1 VSLAEAPVPRPSDFE
16 TIVGLDESGGR
27 YRIGKLEA
35 HIQNAR
41 HLAISVFIWSGDRLL
56 LQQRADTKYHS
67 GGLWANSC
75 CSHPRW
81 DESPADCA
89 ARRMVEELGFSVPL
103 THVGVTEY
111 AAPVG
116 TLFENEVVHCFRG
129 EAPETRKF
137 TFNPEEVQA
146 VEWRSLDQI
155 AADMAVRPQ
164 RYTPWFRIYMARH
177 NNSADAFT
185 MRG

>member
-1 VSLAEAPVPRPSDFE
+1 MTLDVADIRAADAAEI
-16 TIVGLDESGGR
+16 IVGLDAEGGR

-35 HIQNAR
+35 HRRSTR

-56 LQQRADTKYHS
+56 LQQRADSKYHS

-89 ARRMVEELGFSVPL
+89 DRRMVEELGFTVPL

-116 TLFENEVVHCFRG
+116 KLFENELVHCFQG
-129 EAPETRKF
+129 KAPDARRI
-137 TFNPEEVQA
+137 TFNPAEVQA
-146 VEWRSLDQI
+146 VEWLTLDEI
-155 AADMAVRPQ
+155 AADMAVRPD
-164 RYTPWFRIYMARH
+164 RYTPWFRIYMHRH
-177 NNSADAFT
+177 ANSADAFT